1 MALSCY
7 NSPATYTAATT
18 ATLLADPSGAP
29 AVGDYVLV
37 EWDAADEGSSYT
49 ITVYTDGTITDGG
62 SVSGKVGAVVRIE
75 AGDNGRRVVPVNGV
89 SRVHVAASSAWGTA
103 RVKVGRW

>member
-1 MALSCY
+1 MALACY
-7 NSPATYTAATT
+7 NTPATYTAATT
-18 ATLLADPSGAP
+18 ATLLTDAAGNP
-29 AVGDYVLV
+29 AVGDYVLI

-49 ITVYTDGTITDGG
+49 VTVYTDGSLTDGG

-75 AGDNGRRVVPVNGV
+75 SGVHGRLVVPVRGV
-89 SRVHVAASSAWGTA
+89 SRIHVAASSAWGTA